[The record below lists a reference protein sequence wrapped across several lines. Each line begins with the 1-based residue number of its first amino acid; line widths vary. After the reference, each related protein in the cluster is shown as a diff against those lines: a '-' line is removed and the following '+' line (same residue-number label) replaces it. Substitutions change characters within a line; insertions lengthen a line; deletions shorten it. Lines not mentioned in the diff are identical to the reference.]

1 MAAEDP
7 GHTPFV
13 LTQRH
18 RDEYATLGCERALP
32 FSPCFLSPAPSPPPL
47 SPTTPPAPSSDTV
60 FESILRPTL
69 IAELREAC
77 EELRDEARR
86 QGGPQAQRLTKII
99 GTSVDPAPF
108 LKYQEDPDI
117 AAAFKGLI
125 GPECRHGVH
134 LFWTPEQELYHA
146 GHGVMIEPTERPYC
160 TVWHRSVDPPHPR
173 PARLEPC

>member
-1 MAAEDP
+1 M
-7 GHTPFV
+7 
-13 LTQRH
+13 
-18 RDEYATLGCERALP
+18 
-32 FSPCFLSPAPSPPPL
+32 
-47 SPTTPPAPSSDTV
+47 
-60 FESILRPTL
+60 RPTL

-125 GPECRHGVH
+125 GPQCRHGVH

-160 TVWHRSVDPPHPR
+160 TVWHRSALNMT
-173 PARLEPC
+173 PALEPC